1 VLESEKLFEDVVF
14 LSDGQIALA
23 GNADEL
29 RAERGKSLNEIF
41 AEVC

>member
-1 VLESEKLFEDVVF
+1 VQ
-14 LSDGQIALA
+14 GAAAHI

-29 RAERGKSLNEIF
+29 RAERGKSLNKIF